1 MIDLN
6 SLTLYKGKIS
16 SYIDENV
23 LTFPTQSKINS
34 LFNEVHKYKIVIFN
48 KPSTT
53 DWYYYCSVISYL
65 KLFKND
71 QELTIKSIS
80 SSSVRNATAIL
91 TDGEKDYTVKLVGGN
106 VYKDRSEYAVRNAFY
121 DCWLSE
127 RPYPTNMTLEFE
139 MDNLTKISYCA
150 GAYDDW
156 KIVSSNN
163 TITVSCDDV
172 QIYSKSTT
180 IPGGTNRSQIHIN
193 FNDYDDVNVTYT
205 VWTAID
211 FKDQ

>member
-6 SLTLYKGKIS
+6 SLTLYKNKIS

-48 KPSTT
+48 KPTKDT
-53 DWYYYCSVISYL
+53 YYNISSMSKL

-71 QELTIKSIS
+71 QELTVKSIS

-91 TDGEKDYTVKLVGGN
+91 TDGEKDYTVKLVAGN
-106 VYKDRSEYAVRNAFY
+106 VYEDQSGYAVRNAFY
-121 DCWLSE
+121 NGWLS
-127 RPYPTNMTLEFE
+127 YISPTNMTLEFE

-150 GAYDDW
+150 GEYDDW
-156 KIVSSNN
+156 KIVSNNN
-163 TITVSCDDV
+163 TITVFCDDD
-172 QIYSKSTT
+172 QIYSKNT
-180 IPGGTNRSQIHIN
+180 IIPNGTNRSQIHIN

-205 VWTAID
+205 V
-211 FKDQ
+211 

>member
-6 SLTLYKGKIS
+6 SLTLYKEKIS
-16 SYIDENV
+16 SYINGNV
-23 LTFPTQSKINS
+23 LTFPTESKINS

-48 KPSTT
+48 KPTHT
-53 DWYYYCSVISYL
+53 MYYQLSAISKL
-65 KLFKND
+65 KLFRND

-106 VYKDRSEYAVRNAFY
+106 VYENRPSLSVSNAFNSG
-121 DCWLSE
+121 WLSD
-127 RPYPTNMTLEFE
+127 RLSPTNMTLEFE

-150 GAYDDW
+150 GKYDDSLM
-156 KIVSSNN
+156 IANNN
-163 TITVSCDDV
+163 TITVFCDGD
-172 QIYSKSTT
+172 QIYSKNT
-180 IPGGTNRSQIHIN
+180 IIPNGTNTSQIHIN

-205 VWTAID
+205 V
-211 FKDQ
+211 